1 MPSLSPLLF
10 QLGFTLILFPHWLCD
25 DVFDPA
31 FAANLAGDAMRR
43 GKEKDLRR
51 VMSRRGFILAGA
63 TVSMTGFLAA
73 RLYYLQ
79 VAQTRRYRRNC
90 QIETSLTCG
99 LCRRY
104 VADCLT
110 AKCGWWRATPSR
122 FELRITPLY
131 ADDLKETLKLLA
143 TIVDLPELRQEY
155 VLDMAKTLA
164 SFREIMVRDD
174 LSQRELARLAVRSA
188 LLPGVSFGKSL
199 RRIYPQGAL
208 TCHVTGYVSSVTQR
222 EIEKDETLEI
232 LPNIRYWKN
241 RS

>member
-1 MPSLSPLLF
+1 
-10 QLGFTLILFPHWLCD
+10 
-25 DVFDPA
+25 
-31 FAANLAGDAMRR
+31 MRR

-79 VAQTRRYRRNC
+79 VAQTSRYRRLSDRN
-90 QIETSLTCG
+90 QFDVRVVPPVRGRLFDRKMR
-99 LCRRY
+99 L
-104 VADCLT
+104 VAGN
-110 AKCGWWRATPSR
+110 AES

-143 TIVDLPELRQEY
+143 TIVDLPELRQAY
-155 VLDMAKTLA
+155 VLDMAKTLP

-208 TCHVTGYVSSVTQR
+208 TCHITGYVSPVTQR

-232 LPNIRYWKN
+232 LPTLGTGKPGWNLYSSAIYGVFRGAKRL
-241 RS
+241 RSTQPAGR

>member
-1 MPSLSPLLF
+1 MGRVCGVLHSGHAVPAYCVYGGAFCRAVAQPLAISAWLYSDF
-10 QLGFTLILFPHWLCD
+10 VSHWLCD

-31 FAANLAGDAMRR
+31 LAANLAGDAMRR

-79 VAQTRRYRRNC
+79 VAQTSRYRRLSDRN
-90 QIETSLTCG
+90 QFDVRVVPPVRGRLFDRKMR
-99 LCRRY
+99 L
-104 VADCLT
+104 VAGN
-110 AKCGWWRATPSR
+110 AES

-143 TIVDLPELRQEY
+143 TIVDLPEFRQKY
-155 VLDMAKTLA
+155 VLDMAKTLP

-188 LLPGVSFGKSL
+188 LLPRFSFGKSL
-199 RRIYPQGAL
+199 RRI
-208 TCHVTGYVSSVTQR
+208 
-222 EIEKDETLEI
+222 
-232 LPNIRYWKN
+232 
-241 RS
+241 